1 MPKVVLGTKKL
12 QAGNRRKKLSVY
24 QRRKRIMEILRQEPT
39 LPQWKIAKKIGVNKS
54 TINSDI
60 KAMNEMLNLENLD
73 AWAIHR
79 VRVLRELEFNK
90 LECMDR
96 LQRCGAAHQ
105 GARWME
111 EWGKLLEKE
120 IKILGLASPEK
131 VMIHSETTIKSAE
144 ADAAVDGVIKSME
157 VNANNVK
164 VDKDGIIRIPH
175 LKKADG

>member
-1 MPKVVLGTKKL
+1 MPKVVLGSKNL
-12 QAGNRRKKLSVY
+12 QAKNRRRKLNVY
-24 QRRKRIMEILRQEPT
+24 QRRKQIMEILRKEPT
-39 LPQWKIAKKIGVNKS
+39 MTQRDIAQRIGVNKS
-54 TINSDI
+54 TINSDM
-60 KAMNEMLNLENLD
+60 KAMNEMLNVENLD

-79 VRVLRELEFNK
+79 QRVLREVEFNK

-96 LQRCGAAHQ
+96 LNRCGKAHQ

-131 VMIHSETTIKSAE
+131 VMIHNETTIKTAE
-144 ADAAVDGVIKSME
+144 ADAAVNGVIKSME

-164 VDKDGIIRIPH
+164 VDEDGIIRIPH
-175 LKKADG
+175 LKKAKG